1 MGRGI
6 AVSSCGA
13 TLVVAACTLANT
25 PQQDLAYTRWAQC
38 DSPSGHLERID
49 LDGRIVFRFTTPGG
63 KQEILR
69 CLEEANRAGPPL
81 PAPLALGLPGG
92 P

>member
-1 MGRGI
+1 VGRRI

-13 TLVVAACTLANT
+13 TLVFAACTLANT
-25 PQQDLAYTRWAQC
+25 PQQNLAYTRWAQC

-49 LDGRIVFRFTTPGG
+49 LDGRIVFRFTSPGG

-81 PAPLALGLPGG
+81 PARLALGLPGG